1 MGRLGSLRSIGGNNI
16 NLIEMTQKTN
26 IDEVIDKCNRTQK
39 RMGNNQLFNLG
50 QFDKKTGRKLKNFEG
65 KDTLTYDELS
75 ELRETSD
82 IKKISFASLMNMVDD
97 ENDEYADEYICDC
110 CPHRCKEYNQDLCD
124 SCNDCEECSEYMDNE
139 CSGCSFSV
147 HRDNSY
153 YWERHPDI
161 IHISKSDET
170 ILDILNSDD
179 VEFKSTDFSSK

>member
-82 IKKISFASLMNMVDD
+82 IKKISFASLMN
-97 ENDEYADEYICDC
+97 
-110 CPHRCKEYNQDLCD
+110 
-124 SCNDCEECSEYMDNE
+124 
-139 CSGCSFSV
+139 
-147 HRDNSY
+147 
-153 YWERHPDI
+153 
-161 IHISKSDET
+161 
-170 ILDILNSDD
+170 ILL
-179 VEFKSTDFSSK
+179 FA